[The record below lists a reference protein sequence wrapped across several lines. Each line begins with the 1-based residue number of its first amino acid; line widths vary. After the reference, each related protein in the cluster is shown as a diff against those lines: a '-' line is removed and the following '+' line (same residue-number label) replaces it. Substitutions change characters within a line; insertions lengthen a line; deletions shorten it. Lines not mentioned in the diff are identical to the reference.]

1 MNRKRRKIC
10 LKICC
15 FFVCVIGVSMM
26 TACGCT
32 SGRIK
37 VQTTATATEGTK
49 IEKTTVEETTIE
61 ETTVEE
67 TTVEET
73 TVEKTYGIIQ
83 IESLEGISLEGNPKI
98 PCTVGL
104 FSQATEAIENLLKIT
119 LNEEAEKRKISFSFV
134 GKNNEKIHGITKGVL
149 IEKNEDLTYT
159 KEDVSYIGN
168 VATFAINMPES
179 SAVEKSTVAVYEISF
194 EKEEMEYTGFLS
206 FCFQ

>member
-1 MNRKRRKIC
+1 
-10 LKICC
+10 
-15 FFVCVIGVSMM
+15 MM

>member
-37 VQTTATATEGTK
+37 VQTTATATATEGTK
-49 IEKTTVEETTIE
+49 IE

-67 TTVEET
+67 TTAEET

-98 PCTVGL
+98 PYTVGL
-104 FSQATEAIENLLKIT
+104 FSQATEAIENPLKIT

-134 GKNNEKIHGITKGVL
+134 GKNEKIHGITKGVL

>member
-67 TTVEET
+67 TTVE
-73 TVEKTYGIIQ
+73 KTYGIIQ

-104 FSQATEAIENLLKIT
+104 FSQATEAIENPLKIT

-168 VATFAINMPES
+168 VATFAINMPDVS
-179 SAVEKSTVAVYEISF
+179 SVEKSTVVVYEISF
-194 EKEEMEYTGFLS
+194 QKEEIEYTGYLA

>member
-67 TTVEET
+67 TTVE
-73 TVEKTYGIIQ
+73 KTYGIIQ

-104 FSQATEAIENLLKIT
+104 FSQATEAIENPLKIT

-134 GKNNEKIHGITKGVL
+134 SKDEKIHGITKGVL

-168 VATFAINMPES
+168 VATFAINMPDVS
-179 SAVEKSTVAVYEISF
+179 SVEKSTVVVYEISF
-194 EKEEMEYTGFLS
+194 QKEEIEYTGYLA

>member
-67 TTVEET
+67 TTVE
-73 TVEKTYGIIQ
+73 KTYGIIQ

-104 FSQATEAIENLLKIT
+104 FSQATEAIENPLKIT

-159 KEDVSYIGN
+159 KEEVSYIGN
-168 VATFAINMPES
+168 VATFAINMPDVS
-179 SAVEKSTVAVYEISF
+179 SVEKSTVVVYEISF
-194 EKEEMEYTGFLS
+194 QKEEIEYTGYLA

>member
-37 VQTTATATEGTK
+37 VQTTATATGESK
-49 IEKTTVEETTIE
+49 SEETTVEETTIE

-104 FSQATEAIENLLKIT
+104 FSQATEAIENPLKIT

-134 GKNNEKIHGITKGVL
+134 GEDEQIHGITKGVL
-149 IEKNEDLTYT
+149 IEKNEDLTDT

-168 VATFAINMPES
+168 VATFAINMPDVS
-179 SAVEKSTVAVYEISF
+179 SVEKSTVVVYEISF
-194 EKEEMEYTGFLS
+194 EKEEIEYTGYLA

>member
-1 MNRKRRKIC
+1 MNRKRRKIY

-67 TTVEET
+67 TTVE
-73 TVEKTYGIIQ
+73 KTYGIIQ

-104 FSQATEAIENLLKIT
+104 FSQATEAIENPLKIT

-168 VATFAINMPES
+168 VATFAINMPDVS
-179 SAVEKSTVAVYEISF
+179 SVEKSTVVVYEISF
-194 EKEEMEYTGFLS
+194 QKEEIEYTGYLA